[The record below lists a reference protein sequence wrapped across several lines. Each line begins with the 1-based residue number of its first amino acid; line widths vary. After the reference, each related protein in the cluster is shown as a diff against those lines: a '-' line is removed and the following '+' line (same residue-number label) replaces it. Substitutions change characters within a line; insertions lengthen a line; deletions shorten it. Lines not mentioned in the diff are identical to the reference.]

1 MEKFEFYNP
10 VQIIFGEGEVSR
22 TGKEAAKLGKKA
34 LLVSYKEHD
43 FFSELLAN
51 VQTMLEAEGVKAA
64 PFFEVTA
71 NPLMSQVRTGIDVCK
86 AEGVDLV
93 IAVGGG
99 SAMDVAKIIAAGVVY
114 EGDPWNMVVSR
125 HDNITVVPP
134 KEALPLLL
142 VPTLPATG
150 SEMNCCG
157 VVTNEETT
165 EKSYVWD
172 PCLYPK
178 VSIVDPALTCSLP
191 PYQTACGAADTIS
204 HVMEFY
210 LNGFYDA
217 PLNNRIQEGVILTV
231 MENVG
236 KVLENPNDI
245 AARADLQ
252 WAAIVGLNGW
262 SQPGD
267 AWTPMHQLGHVLS
280 ARHNVTHG
288 ATLSIIMPAWMKH
301 LHRRRQDTYIQFA
314 ERIFGIDTKDRD
326 PESVAIDAIT
336 RFEAFL
342 KDIGVPT
349 RLSDVNI
356 SADEIDAITDDVV
369 KISFGED
376 GKLNSRPPVDREDVR
391 KIYELAL

>member
-10 VQIIFGEGEVSR
+10 VRIIFGEGEVSR

-43 FFSELLAN
+43 FFRELLSN
-51 VQTMLEAEGVKAA
+51 VQTMLEAEGVKAV
-64 PFFEVTA
+64 PFFKVTA
-71 NPLMSQVRTGIDVCK
+71 NPLMSQVRAGIDVCK
-86 AEGVDLV
+86 TEEIDLV
-93 IAVGGG
+93 IAIGGG
-99 SAMDVAKIIAAGVVY
+99 SAMDAAKMIAAGVVY

-134 KEALPLLL
+134 EKALPLLM

-178 VSIVDPALTCSLP
+178 VSIVDPVLTCSLP
-191 PYQTACGAADTIS
+191 AYQTACGAADTIS

-210 LNGFYDA
+210 INGYYDA
-217 PLNNRIQEGVILTV
+217 PMNNRIQEGVILTV
-231 MENVG
+231 MENIH

-245 AARADLQ
+245 AARAHLQ
-252 WAAIVGLNGW
+252 WAAIVALNGW

-301 LHRRRQDTYIQFA
+301 LHRRRQDIYIQFA

-376 GKLNSRPPVDREDVR
+376 GKLNSRPPVDREDV
-391 KIYELAL
+391 KKVYELAL

>member
-22 TGKEAAKLGKKA
+22 TGQEAAKLGEKV

-43 FFSELLAN
+43 FFNELLAN
-51 VQTMLEAEGVKAA
+51 IQTMLEAEGVNVV

-71 NPLMSQVRTGIDVCK
+71 NPLIEQVRAGIGLSK

-99 SAMDVAKIIAAGVVY
+99 SAMDAAKIIAAGVLY
-114 EGDPWNMVVSR
+114 DGDPWNMVVSR

-142 VPTLPATG
+142 IPTLPATG

-157 VVTNEETT
+157 VVTNEATT

-191 PYQTACGAADTIS
+191 AYQTACGAADTIS

-231 MENVG
+231 MENVP
-236 KVLENPNDI
+236 KVLENPDDI
-245 AARADLQ
+245 AARANLQ
-252 WAAIVGLNGW
+252 WAAIVALNGW

-280 ARHNVTHG
+280 ARHNVAHG
-288 ATLSIIMPAWMKH
+288 ATLSIIMPAWMKL
-301 LHRRRQDTYIQFA
+301 LHQRRPATYIQFA
-314 ERIFGIDTKDRD
+314 ERIFGMDTNGKD
-326 PESVAIDAIT
+326 PESVAVEAIG
-336 RFEAFL
+336 RFEEFL
-342 KDIGVPT
+342 KGIGVPT

-356 SADEIDAITDDVV
+356 SADNVDALANDVV
-369 KISFGED
+369 KISFGSD
-376 GKLNSRPPVDREDVR
+376 GKLSCRPPVDRDDVKR
-391 KIYELAL
+391 VYELAL